1 MKKVAGIYI
10 VFSIEGTQPSSQT
23 YSLYHPEEKVLT
35 NKEIMARIEEK
46 CDGIK
51 FIGKTDPVDMEYTIG
66 TIKGLKTNL
75 DGLLYFGP
83 VPDELLELKIPTI
96 AIHPLWGRWQY
107 PFHSYK
113 NYRVLTDCLPII
125 SDLSEETFN
134 SRINKI
140 VKRIKLIQAISKM
153 KGLKILIITDKPI
166 LGEYEPTPLQFE
178 DEGREK
184 YEEKYI
190 KNLSELGAGIIVR
203 PQKEMVER
211 MEKADSKKAKKI
223 AEKWIEEAI
232 EIKGANKEEIEKSA
246 KLYLAMKE
254 MMELYQA
261 DAITTEGY
269 GVFMS
274 YLDGPIPSQGMPSS
288 QFCTDG
294 IVATSETLVDSL
306 ITQQI
311 GLWITG
317 STGFNGDYVIDE
329 ETGIIYIGHCEC
341 PFNPYGDDRK
351 VPYVIRNL
359 PQYPVDQQEKGGAC
373 AQVLLPIGE
382 KVTIAKFSIHD
393 KKLSIFTGET
403 VDGNKLFPGF
413 NDILCRTKLAVK
425 ADAKKLLE
433 RVDWKTFGV
442 HRVAFFGDWREE
454 FKNIAKL
461 IGFET
466 IEKDI

>member
-1 MKKVAGIYI
+1 MEKNVRIYT
-10 VFSIEGTQPSSQT
+10 VFSMEGTQPSSQT

-35 NKEIMARIEEK
+35 NREIMKIIKEK
-46 CDGIK
+46 CDGIE
-51 FIGKTDPVDMEYTIG
+51 FIGKTEPEDIEYTIG
-66 TIKGLKTNL
+66 IIKGLKNTL

-83 VPDELLELKIPTI
+83 VPDELLQLDIPTI

-113 NYRVLTDCLPII
+113 NYRVLTDCFPII
-125 SDLSEETFN
+125 PDSSEETFN
-134 SRINKI
+134 SRIDKI
-140 VKRIKLIQAISKM
+140 VKRIKIIQSISKM

-166 LGEYEPTPLQFE
+166 LGEYEPTPFQFE

-211 MEKADSKKAKKI
+211 MKKADPKKAKEI
-223 AEKWIEEAI
+223 GEKWIEEAAG
-232 EIKGANKEEIEKSA
+232 IKGTNKEEIEKSA

-254 MMELYQA
+254 MLELYNA

-269 GVFMS
+269 GVFIS
-274 YLDGPIPSQGMPSS
+274 YPEGPIPSQGMPSS

-329 ETGIIYIGHCEC
+329 ETDIIYIGHCEC
-341 PFNPYGDDRK
+341 PFNPYGDERK
-351 VPYVIRNL
+351 APYIIRNL

-403 VDGNKLFPGF
+403 VDGEKLFPGF
-413 NDILCRTKLAVK
+413 NDILCRTKLAIRT
-425 ADAKKLLE
+425 DAKKLLE

-442 HRVAFFGDWREE
+442 HRVAFFGNWKEE
-454 FKNIAKL
+454 FKDAAKL
-461 IGFET
+461 MGFEV
-466 IEKDI
+466 IEKDK